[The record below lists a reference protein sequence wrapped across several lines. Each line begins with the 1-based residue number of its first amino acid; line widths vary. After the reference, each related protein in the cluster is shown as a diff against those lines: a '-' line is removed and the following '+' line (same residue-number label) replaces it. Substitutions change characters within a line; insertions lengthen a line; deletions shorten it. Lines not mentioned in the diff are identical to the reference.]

1 VESPA
6 NPSRD
11 YQREKRELT
20 SMESPGKLCEVKDL
34 GKRLTEKRHTRKI
47 DSMFLDNG
55 AKNVIA
61 QSILSQ
67 SLKASRPR
75 LA

>member
-1 VESPA
+1 V
-6 NPSRD
+6 
-11 YQREKRELT
+11 
-20 SMESPGKLCEVKDL
+20 ESPGKLCEVKAL
-34 GKRLTEKRHTRKI
+34 SKRLTEKVSLRNI
-47 DSMFLDNG
+47 DSVFPDNG

-61 QSILSQ
+61 QSVLSQ